1 MPPNSDYSEM
11 RDAVIKLETKME
23 VMSDSMTT
31 MADAVSKLAD
41 MKYDL
46 VSVSKDIANL
56 AKISEKQDESITLL
70 FKRQR
75 VIEEKQH
82 KSSYLLGKVDL
93 FWSALITGGAA
104 FLWWLLR
111 G

>member
-1 MPPNSDYSEM
+1 MPPSSDYSEM

-31 MADAVSKLAD
+31 MANAVSKLAD
-41 MKYDL
+41 MKYEL
-46 VSVSKDIANL
+46 VGISKDIATL
-56 AKISEKQDESITLL
+56 AKVSEKQDESITLL

-75 VIEEKQH
+75 IIEEQQNKN
-82 KSSYLLGKVDL
+82 SYILGKVEL
-93 FWSALITGGAA
+93 FWSAVITGSAA